1 MYNYLSF
8 YIIID
13 YSCHFTCTIVLGKLI
28 FWVRKTSN
36 LYKFSMLV
44 IIEFIFTTKS
54 MGYQS
59 FRALQFK
66 IKAFV
71 LTKTLVIRSASNIS
85 DFS

>member
-1 MYNYLSF
+1 
-8 YIIID
+8 
-13 YSCHFTCTIVLGKLI
+13 
-28 FWVRKTSN
+28 
-36 LYKFSMLV
+36 MLV